1 MAGLVAVRSNAPASR
16 RVCESAR
23 LGAIRSII
31 CPCPQ
36 WRTID
41 RYRRSSAARGP
52 RYEVP

>member
-1 MAGLVAVRSNAPASR
+1 MAGLAAARSKAPASR
-16 RVCESAR
+16 RTCGPAR
-23 LGAIRSII
+23 LGAIRSMI